1 MDATLNDKVPPHNIE
16 AEQAVL
22 GALLINWSAMAE
34 VVSTLRPDRFYSLQN
49 QVIYEAM
56 VKLYTKSA
64 TGDTISLINELT
76 VENKL
81 EQAGG
86 AAYIASLTDTVP
98 SAANIDYY
106 ANMVLDRAARRDL
119 IHISSE
125 LKASSFDLQKESDSL
140 LDEAEQ
146 KIFAL
151 AEKMKQLR
159 FILHK
164 ISW

>member
-22 GALLINWSAMAE
+22 GALLLNWTAMSE

-56 VKLYTKSA
+56 QKLFSKNA

-76 VENKL
+76 VEGKL

-98 SAANIDYY
+98 SSEE
-106 ANMVLDRAARRDL
+106 
-119 IHISSE
+119 IST
-125 LKASSFDLQKESDSL
+125 K
-140 LDEAEQ
+140 
-146 KIFAL
+146 
-151 AEKMKQLR
+151 
-159 FILHK
+159 
-164 ISW
+164 